1 MPTQALES
9 TGVLKRRTITLDEDL
24 PIEDYRRVRVILLLD
39 QDGAEEQEWL
49 KALAS
54 NPAFDFLNDPRED
67 IYTLEDGKPYVP
79 DR

>member
-9 TGVLKRRTITLDEDL
+9 TGVVKRRTITLDEEL
-24 PIEDYRRVRVILLLD
+24 PIEDDRRVRVILLLD
-39 QDGAEEQEWL
+39 HERDEEQEWL

-54 NPAFDFLNDPRED
+54 NPAFNFLNDPRED